1 MPLKRE
7 VHNDSIS
14 MMARVRQDA
23 LAAWDTVRKLALMWG
38 ISKEAFV
45 DDWLGHVY
53 GEKTGL
59 EHEPAFGRDA
69 RG

>member
-1 MPLKRE
+1 M
-7 VHNDSIS
+7 NDT
-14 MMARVRQDA
+14 MMHITRARQDA
-23 LAAWDTVRKLALMWG
+23 LAAWDTVRKIAQMWG

-59 EHEPAFGRDA
+59 EHEPAFGREA